1 MKLRITMTRLAKL
14 DLDELIVY
22 VGEESPKAAL
32 GVASRI
38 LARIDLLKEQP
49 DIGRRGRIPGT
60 HELVVGGTRYI
71 VAYRINEARREVQIL
86 RILHTS
92 KMWPDKI

>member
-32 GVASRI
+32 GVAP
-38 LARIDLLKEQP
+38 L
-49 DIGRRGRIPGT
+49 RGSAPRAAPS
-60 HELVVGGTRYI
+60 TR
-71 VAYRINEARREVQIL
+71 QG
-86 RILHTS
+86 
-92 KMWPDKI
+92 